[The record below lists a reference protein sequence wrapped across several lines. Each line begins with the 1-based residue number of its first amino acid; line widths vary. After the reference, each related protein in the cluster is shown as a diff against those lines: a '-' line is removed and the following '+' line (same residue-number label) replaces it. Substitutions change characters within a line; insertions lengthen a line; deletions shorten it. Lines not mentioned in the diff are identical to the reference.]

1 MTSTTAL
8 FIKAGMIACLAFCS
22 SQAYA
27 EQKGQDFP
35 GTKCTCKGCGKN
47 PTTGAATDVT
57 GQCATVCKDKTVY
70 SKGSE
75 SYDYCK
81 AAARVKVPGHVRPE
95 APKAPLDARP

>member
-1 MTSTTAL
+1 MNSTTPV
-8 FIKAGMIACLAFCS
+8 FIKAAMIACLAFCS
-22 SQAYA
+22 SHAHA

-35 GTKCTCKGCGKN
+35 GSKCTCKGCGKS
-47 PTTGAATDVT
+47 PTGATTDVT

-81 AAARVKVPGHVRPE
+81 AAARVRVPRHLRPD
-95 APKAPLDARP
+95 APTAPLDARP

>member
-1 MTSTTAL
+1 MKSTPPL
-8 FIKAGMIACLAFCS
+8 VIKAAMIACLSLCWS
-22 SQAYA
+22 HAYA

-35 GTKCTCKGCGKN
+35 STKCTCKGCGKN

-81 AAARVKVPGHVRPE
+81 AAARTRIPRQPRPD